1 MKTAAI
7 KLKSVTPYSQSK
19 YLDIEPDKQET
30 RAAFEERI
38 WREKAHYDEEGNVFI
53 PPMAIKF
60 ALQSAGKRLGMQVKG
75 KGKKTY
81 TAILTSGLSIPK
93 PVFIGIKL
101 EQVKRNDVLCNSDG
115 VRGSGKR
122 VWRYFPTVHNWE
134 AEFEMLILDDMITE
148 DVLRAHLE
156 EAGKYIGIGQGRAE
170 TGNDFGRF
178 EVVSIKYK

>member
-1 MKTAAI
+1 MKTAII

-19 YLDIEPDKQET
+19 YLSIEPDKQET
-30 RAAFEERI
+30 RGDFETRI
-38 WREKAHYDEEGNVFI
+38 WREKAHYDEDENVYI

-60 ALQSAGKRLGMQVKG
+60 ALQSAGKRLGMQIKG

-93 PVFIGIKL
+93 PIYLGVKKSDM
-101 EQVKRNDVLCNSDG
+101 KRNDVLCHSDG

-122 VWRYFPTVHNWE
+122 VWRYFPTLHQWS
-134 AEFEMLILDDMITE
+134 ATFEMAILDDLITE
-148 DVLRAHLE
+148 EILTTHLE

-170 TGNDFGRF
+170 SGNDFGRF
-178 EVVSIKYK
+178 EVVSVEYR